1 MLEMCM
7 CMSNPLPRSLPP
19 HFPPVGKEISMG
31 HRIFHGPW
39 KFPGAMEIS
48 RTWKFP
54 GAPGN
59 FHGEYKHH
67 RHGNFQDLEISR
79 GIKAYQIKYIHPPPS
94 SRFSKFCIVAW
105 LHFWMISNF
114 HFESINLKT
123 FTFNMYYVL
132 YILCNKDFYWR
143 GHFQNHKKGNRKLFY
158 VNASSIV
165 SCAINI
171 SIEKGIFKTTRKE
184 TTMFFYLNASRITS
198 CVIKIFVE
206 KGHFQNHKKGN
217 HSFLCEW
224 VRHCNLCN
232 KDFCWKGHF

>member
-1 MLEMCM
+1 MPLE
-7 CMSNPLPRSLPP
+7 
-19 HFPPVGKEISMG
+19 
-31 HRIFHGPW
+31 IFRTW
-39 KFPGAMEIS
+39 KFPWRWCLYS
-48 RTWKFP
+48 PWKFP

-59 FHGEYKHH
+59 F
-67 RHGNFQDLEISR
+67 QVLEISR
-79 GIKAYQIKYIHPPPS
+79 GIKTYQIKYIHPPS

-114 HFESINLKT
+114 HFESIKSKT

-143 GHFQNHKKGNRKLFY
+143 GHFQNHRKGNCKLFY

-184 TTMFFYLNASRITS
+184 TTMFFIWMPPESHA
-198 CVIKIFVE
+198 V
-206 KGHFQNHKKGN
+206 
-217 HSFLCEW
+217 
-224 VRHCNLCN
+224 
-232 KDFCWKGHF
+232 